1 MDWGF
6 GAPLPDSYSVTARV
20 ETVIQTTFHTLM
32 LHTGVLSPDG
42 LLKSAGPY
50 AFTLVLAILFV
61 ECGLLAGLVLP
72 GDSLLFITG
81 LFIATDLIKINLI
94 LALVLM
100 SLAAILGNLFGYWF
114 GGRLGPRLFRKPDSR
129 IFKQEYVTKTEDF
142 FEKYG
147 SRSIVLARFTP
158 IVRTLITIT
167 AGIAKMDFRKFAIFS
182 ALGGLIWVCSM
193 TLLGYYLGTV
203 KIIHDNIEIFAL
215 LVVLVS
221 LIPIVWEIRN
231 GKKAN

>member
-1 MDWGF
+1 M
-6 GAPLPDSYSVTARV
+6 
-20 ETVIQTTFHTLM
+20 IQTTFVPM
-32 LHTGVLSPDG
+32 LTHSGVLNPDG

-50 AFTLVLAILFV
+50 AFALVLAILFV
-61 ECGLLAGLVLP
+61 ECGLLVGLILP

-81 LFIATDLIKINLI
+81 LFIATDLIRINLL

-100 SLAAILGNLFGYWF
+100 VLAAVLGNLVGYWF
-114 GGRLGPRLFRKPDSR
+114 GGRVGPRLFRRPDSR

-147 SRSIVLARFTP
+147 TRSIILARFTP

-167 AGIAKMDFRKFAIFS
+167 AGIAKMDFRKFATFS
-182 ALGGLIWVCSM
+182 ALGGLIWVVSM

-203 KIIHDNIEIFAL
+203 KIIHDNLEIFAL
-215 LVVLVS
+215 GIVVISV
-221 LIPIVWEIRN
+221 IPMILEIRK
-231 GKKAN
+231 GKKATSKS

>member
-1 MDWGF
+1 M
-6 GAPLPDSYSVTARV
+6 
-20 ETVIQTTFHTLM
+20 IQTTFLPM
-32 LHTGVLSPDG
+32 LTHSGVLNPDG

-50 AFTLVLAILFV
+50 AFALVLAILFV
-61 ECGLLAGLVLP
+61 ECGLLVGLILP

-81 LFIATDLIKINLI
+81 LFIATDLIRINLL

-100 SLAAILGNLFGYWF
+100 VLAAVLGNLVGYWF
-114 GGRLGPRLFRKPDSR
+114 GGRVGPRLFRRPDSR

-147 SRSIVLARFTP
+147 TRSIILARFTP

-167 AGIAKMDFRKFAIFS
+167 AGIAKMDFRKFATFS
-182 ALGGLIWVCSM
+182 ALGGLIWVVSM

-203 KIIHDNIEIFAL
+203 QIIHDNLEIFAL
-215 LVVLVS
+215 GIVVISV
-221 LIPIVWEIRN
+221 IPMILEIRK
-231 GKKAN
+231 GKKATSKS

>member
-1 MDWGF
+1 M
-6 GAPLPDSYSVTARV
+6 
-20 ETVIQTTFHTLM
+20 IQTTFVPM
-32 LHTGVLSPDG
+32 LTHSGVLNPDG

-50 AFTLVLAILFV
+50 AFALVLAILFV
-61 ECGLLAGLVLP
+61 ECGLLVGLILP

-81 LFIATDLIKINLI
+81 LFIATDLIRINLL

-100 SLAAILGNLFGYWF
+100 VLAAVLGNLAGYWF
-114 GGRLGPRLFRKPDSR
+114 GGRVGPRLFRRPDSR

-147 SRSIVLARFTP
+147 TRSIILARFTP

-167 AGIAKMDFRKFAIFS
+167 AGIAKMDFRKFATFS
-182 ALGGLIWVCSM
+182 ALGGLIWVVSM

-203 KIIHDNIEIFAL
+203 KIIHDNLEIFAL
-215 LVVLVS
+215 GIVVISV
-221 LIPIVWEIRN
+221 IPMILEIQK
-231 GKKAN
+231 GKKATSKS

>member
-1 MDWGF
+1 M
-6 GAPLPDSYSVTARV
+6 
-20 ETVIQTTFHTLM
+20 IQTTFLPM
-32 LHTGVLSPDG
+32 LTHSGVLSPDG

-50 AFTLVLAILFV
+50 AFALVLAILFV
-61 ECGLLAGLVLP
+61 ECGLLVGLILP

-81 LFIATDLIKINLI
+81 LFIATDLIRINLV

-100 SLAAILGNLFGYWF
+100 TLAAILGNLVGYWF
-114 GGRLGPRLFRKPDSR
+114 GGRVGPRLFRRPDSR

-147 SRSIVLARFTP
+147 PRSIILARFTP

-167 AGIAKMDFRKFAIFS
+167 AGIAKMDFRKFATFS
-182 ALGGLIWVCSM
+182 ALGGLIWVVSM

-203 KIIHDNIEIFAL
+203 KIIHDNLEIFAL
-215 LVVLVS
+215 GIVVVS
-221 LIPIVWEIRN
+221 VIPMILEIRK
-231 GKKAN
+231 GKKATSK